1 MKTSK
6 TTSETVVGAIGG
18 VAIGYVLWLVA
29 ISIGDNATAG
39 QWGPLVLALSVVL
52 GICAGVWGW
61 RLRRRSNQLWAAF
74 AFGLPILPVVLTLA
88 VLADVYL

>member
-1 MKTSK
+1 MNTSK
-6 TTSETVVGAIGG
+6 TSERIVGAIGG

-29 ISIGDNATAG
+29 ISTGDNATAG
-39 QWGPLVLALSVVL
+39 QWGPLVLLMSVVL
-52 GICAGVWGW
+52 GICAGACGW
-61 RLRRRSNQLWAAF
+61 WLRRRGNQLWAAF